1 MNVFDLSPLHIVI
14 IVVVG
19 VMQGFLNT
27 VAGGG
32 SLLVLPVLTF
42 TGMDLAVA
50 NGTNRIAILLQSIS
64 GAASFKN
71 QKMLSMKAAL
81 PLAAVTTLGAIVGTC
96 VAVQVDKRI
105 LNLVIGVLIALMGV
119 LLVTKPKLWDG
130 QTQRKHPKWVVY
142 GVFFLVGIYGGF
154 IQAGVGF
161 FFSGALALVAGFDL
175 VNGNALKTVIIG
187 CYTTISLV
195 IFYVNG
201 MVDVPVGLILAVGSM
216 IGAVLGAKF
225 TVAKGNNWV
234 RYVLTVV
241 VVISAAKM
249 IMDAFR

>member
-1 MNVFDLSPLHIVI
+1 MNVFNLSLTHIVI
-14 IVVVG
+14 IVIVG

-42 TGMDLAVA
+42 TGMDLAAA
-50 NGTNRIAILLQSIS
+50 NGTNRVAILLQSVS

-71 QKMLSMKAAL
+71 QKILSMKTAL
-81 PLAAVTTLGAIVGTC
+81 PLAAVTTLGAIAGTC

-105 LNLVIGVLIALMGV
+105 LNLVIGILISVMGV
-119 LLVTKPKLWDG
+119 LLVMKPKLWEG
-130 QTQRKHPKWVVY
+130 RAHNKHPKWVAY

-161 FFSGALALVAGFDL
+161 FFSGALTLVAGYDL

-187 CYTTISLV
+187 SYTTISLV
-195 IFYVNG
+195 IFYLNG
-201 MVDVPVGLILAVGSM
+201 MVNIPIGLLLAVGSM
-216 IGAVLGAKF
+216 FGAILGAKF
-225 TVAKGNNWV
+225 TVSKGNNWV
-234 RYVLTVV
+234 RYVLTI
-241 VVISAAKM
+241 VVIVSAAKM
-249 IMDAFR
+249 IFDAFR

>member
-1 MNVFDLSPLHIVI
+1 MNAFDLSPAYIVV

-50 NGTNRIAILLQSIS
+50 NGTNRVAILLQSVS

-71 QKMLSMKAAL
+71 QRVLSLRTAL
-81 PLAAVTTLGAIVGTC
+81 PLAAVTTLGAIAGTC
-96 VAVQVDKRI
+96 VAVQVDKRA

-119 LLVTKPKLWDG
+119 LLVTKPKLWEG
-130 QTQRKHPKWVVY
+130 KARRKHPKWVVY

-154 IQAGVGF
+154 IQAGAGF
-161 FFSGALALVAGFDL
+161 FFSGALALAAGYDL

-187 CYTTISLV
+187 CYTAISLV

-201 MVDVPVGLILAVGSM
+201 MVNIPVGLILAAGSM
-216 IGAVLGAKF
+216 AGAILGAKF
-225 TVAKGNNWV
+225 TVTKGNNWV
-234 RYVLTVV
+234 RCVLTVV
-241 VVISAAKM
+241 VVVSAAKM
-249 IMDAFR
+249 IMDTFR

>member
-1 MNVFDLSPLHIVI
+1 MSVFDMSAAHIVVI
-14 IVVVG
+14 IIVG

-50 NGTNRIAILLQSIS
+50 NGTNRIAILLQSLT

-71 QKMLSMKAAL
+71 QKMLSLKTAL

-96 VAVQVDKRI
+96 AAVQVDKRV
-105 LNLVIGVLIALMGV
+105 LNLVIGILIAFMGV
-119 LLVTKPKLWDG
+119 LLVAKPKLWEG
-130 QTQRKHPKWVVY
+130 HAQKKRPKAFIY

-161 FFSGALALVAGFDL
+161 FFSGALALAAGYDL
-175 VNGNALKTVIIG
+175 VSGNALKTVIIAS
-187 CYTTISLV
+187 YTTISLV

-201 MVDVPVGLILAVGSM
+201 MLNIPVGLILSVGSM
-216 IGAVLGAKF
+216 LGAVLGARF

-249 IMDAFR
+249 IFDALR

>member
-1 MNVFDLSPLHIVI
+1 MNSELWRTAQRLLALARSGLAYSPAPYDRERYEEIEQTALRLLEREA
-14 IVVVG
+14 
-19 VMQGFLNT
+19 GFPED
-27 VAGGG
+27 
-32 SLLVLPVLTF
+32 SL
-42 TGMDLAVA
+42 
-50 NGTNRIAILLQSIS
+50 R
-64 GAASFKN
+64 
-71 QKMLSMKAAL
+71 AAL
-81 PLAAVTTLGAIVGTC
+81 PLAAITTLGAIVGTC
-96 VAVQVDKRI
+96 VAVQVDKRM

-119 LLVTKPKLWDG
+119 LLVTKPKLWEG
-130 QTQRKHPKWVVY
+130 QAQRRHPKWVVY

-187 CYTTISLV
+187 CYTTISLI

-225 TVAKGNNWV
+225 TVSKGNNWV